1 MSPRFRSAITKS
13 LLACLLVLTLSSCI
27 SPHENFKDHM
37 QVNVGRSIDNTRSW
51 VRPDR
56 YLGNTVLE
64 NGNIENEYKYIRTC
78 RYFFEYDPETRII
91 VNWRFEGEESDCV
104 VNP

>member
-1 MSPRFRSAITKS
+1 MNMNVRPLFVG
-13 LLACLLVLTLSSCI
+13 LLVVLFSGCL
-27 SPHENFKDHM
+27 SPHENFKLCM
-37 QVNVGRSIDNTRSW
+37 GANVGRKINGSDRSHW
-51 VRPDR
+51 AIPEYFVGSKSLP
-56 YLGNTVLE
+56 

-91 VNWRFEGEESDCV
+91 VNWRFEGKESDCV